1 MALVTITGNAWDGDR
16 DPIPAANE
24 PELFFRPL
32 STSMMQGLL
41 TDREVPAEAFN
52 LATGA
57 FTVELESVPGLMY
70 IPILRWL
77 KNPEDPMNRGR
88 GQAEWKP
95 FYPGTGGPI
104 SQLPPVVQLG
114 GVWYGFGAP
123 PTVLRS
129 RNDSI
134 YLDITGPGV
143 GVWVPEKAAFAEGV
157 TV

>member
-1 MALVTITGNAWDGDR
+1 MALVTITYNAWDANGV
-16 DPIPAANE
+16 PIPAVNE
-24 PELFFRPL
+24 PEVWFRPI
-32 STSMMQGLL
+32 STSLANGLL
-41 TDREVPAEAFN
+41 NDREVKGDLN
-52 LATGA
+52 VGTGA
-57 FTVELESVPGLMY
+57 GSVTLESLPGLLY

-77 KNPEDPMNRGR
+77 KNPEDPMNRAR
-88 GQAEWKP
+88 GQSEWEP

-104 SQLPPVVQLG
+104 SQLPLVVQLG

-123 PTVLRS
+123 PDTLRS

-143 GVWVPEKAAFAEGV
+143 GIWVPEKAAFAEGV